1 MKEICFKNWNQ
12 ANLSDIKNCLCFV
25 LAFNGQLSLNMFVVP
40 QREEKIFLVLTGRT
54 IFRGPMLKIK
64 TKCQS
69 WTKIFSLRRRWI
81 SLWSTLHIWW
91 KVGKKQIAF
100 FPPRQTYLFN
110 QPTAFPLVHTFAC
123 LTFTLRVDCTTKV
136 FKLNNFILHT
146 NRKHVNEMPNYFQQL
161 I

>member
-1 MKEICFKNWNQ
+1 MSKLNQ
-12 ANLSDIKNCLCFV
+12 N
-25 LAFNGQLSLNMFVVP
+25 
-40 QREEKIFLVLTGRT
+40 IF
-54 IFRGPMLKIK
+54 
-64 TKCQS
+64 
-69 WTKIFSLRRRWI
+69 LRRRWI

-91 KVGKKQIAF
+91 KVGKKQIVF

-146 NRKHVNEMPNYFQQL
+146 L
-161 I
+161 IENMSMKCQTTFNNWYKNSRFGLVTICSIFLATMSYLHFLNWANMKWKKTLSA

>member
-12 ANLSDIKNCLCFV
+12 ANLSDKKNCLCFV
-25 LAFNGQLSLNMFVVP
+25 LAFNGQLSLNMFVVS

-81 SLWSTLHIWW
+81 SLWSTLHIWSNGS
-91 KVGKKQIAF
+91 KERIF
-100 FPPRQTYLFN
+100 FFFFFYKCICSANSICIFVTHW
-110 QPTAFPLVHTFAC
+110 LVWHS
-123 LTFTLRVDCTTKV
+123 LWVDCKNKV
-136 FKLNNFILHT
+136 F
-146 NRKHVNEMPNYFQQL
+146 EMNYF
-161 I
+161 IH